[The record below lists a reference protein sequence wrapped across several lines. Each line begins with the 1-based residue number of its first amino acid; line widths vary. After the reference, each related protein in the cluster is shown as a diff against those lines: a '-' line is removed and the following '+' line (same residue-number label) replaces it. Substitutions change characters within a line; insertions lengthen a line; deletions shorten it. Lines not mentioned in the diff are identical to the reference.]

1 MCIPHFYHSLAHS
14 LTHSLIESHT
24 RTHQVLLNRDDQR
37 VLRGKVADFG
47 LSKIFGTK
55 NDSLAS
61 SSTTQ
66 IIDSEDE
73 TKQNQSSF
81 GKDSSWSSTSSSH
94 TTGVGSTFW
103 MAPELVVAIR
113 EDRGAYT
120 PKVDIYA
127 FGIIMHELLVLLRPY
142 SDRDVTFSYKIL
154 NAVEKGERPLVT
166 PQSRAKAP
174 EKYCK
179 LMEDCWHQDA
189 TKRPEFNTVFHRL
202 SKMLSVVMK
211 NSSSGR
217 GGNMTGG
224 VVDDN
229 V

>member
-1 MCIPHFYHSLAHS
+1 M
-14 LTHSLIESHT
+14 
-24 RTHQVLLNRDDQR
+24 
-37 VLRGKVADFG
+37 RGKVADFG

-55 NDSLAS
+55 NDGLAS
-61 SSTTQ
+61 ITQ
-66 IIDSEDE
+66 KIDSE
-73 TKQNQSSF
+73 TKQDQDPDASI

-103 MAPELVVAIR
+103 MAPELVVALR
-113 EDRGAYT
+113 EDKGVYT

-217 GGNMTGG
+217 GGNMTG
-224 VVDDN
+224 DN

>member
-1 MCIPHFYHSLAHS
+1 M
-14 LTHSLIESHT
+14 
-24 RTHQVLLNRDDQR
+24 
-37 VLRGKVADFG
+37 RGKVADFG

-55 NDSLAS
+55 NDGLA
-61 SSTTQ
+61 STTQ
-66 IIDSEDE
+66 KIDSE
-73 TKQNQSSF
+73 TKQDQDPDASI

-103 MAPELVVAIR
+103 MAPELVVALR
-113 EDRGAYT
+113 EDKGVYT

-127 FGIIMHELLVLLRPY
+127 FGIIMHELLILLRPY